1 MIQQSRLVS
10 TQTNLEYADIA
21 KVKTE
26 NDLLTQQQSK
36 LVKMSIDTS
45 KSPSVQEVTPVPANL
60 DALAILQQK
69 IDMLQNELKASQ
81 QQTVKKE
88 EEAKEL
94 IQMLDEFELK
104 SQEQADRIQA
114 LEQELIESRA
124 NEQSQSDQ
132 LSHAQQIQKQYEQ
145 LQELYAQSQALVKNL
160 QSKIADSDTQ
170 CRKVTT

>member
-1 MIQQSRLVS
+1 M
-10 TQTNLEYADIA
+10 
-21 KVKTE
+21 
-26 NDLLTQQQSK
+26 
-36 LVKMSIDTS
+36 
-45 KSPSVQEVTPVPANL
+45 TPGPANL

-88 EEAKEL
+88 DEAKEL

-132 LSHAQQIQKQYEQ
+132 LSHAQQMQK
-145 LQELYAQSQALVKNL
+145 
-160 QSKIADSDTQ
+160 
-170 CRKVTT
+170 